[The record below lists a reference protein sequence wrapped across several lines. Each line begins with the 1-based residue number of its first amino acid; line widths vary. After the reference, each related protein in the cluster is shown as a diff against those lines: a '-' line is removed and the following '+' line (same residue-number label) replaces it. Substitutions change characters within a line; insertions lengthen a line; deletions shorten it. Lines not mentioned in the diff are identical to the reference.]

1 MTNPTG
7 EEILQYLL
15 DAGEASQAKVQ
26 WGKSGYRNVV
36 IFQGKKYLYKG
47 TGKINKRLLKSI
59 LPLYISMSDKP
70 SNKNTKTS
78 TNNFDVKLKFDKDV
92 DNDRTWVNKDTFT
105 EFESEYQQSQDDS
118 SLSDTSSVEFEIHI
132 KMKKVETGAEETK

>member
-36 IFQGKKYLYKG
+36 IFQGKKYQYKG
-47 TGKINKRLLKSI
+47 SGKINKRLLKSI
-59 LPLYISMSDKP
+59 LPLYISMS
-70 SNKNTKTS
+70 SNTQNKNTYINS
-78 TNNFDVKLKFDKDV
+78 LVAKFL
-92 DNDRTWVNKDTFT
+92 R
-105 EFESEYQQSQDDS
+105 
-118 SLSDTSSVEFEIHI
+118 L
-132 KMKKVETGAEETK
+132 